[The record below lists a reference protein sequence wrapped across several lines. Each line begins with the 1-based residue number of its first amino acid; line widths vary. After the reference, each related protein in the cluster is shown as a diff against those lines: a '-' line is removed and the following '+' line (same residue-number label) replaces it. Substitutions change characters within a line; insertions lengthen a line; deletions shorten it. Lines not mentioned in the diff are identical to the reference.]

1 MASAGVSS
9 LCVALWLTGL
19 ILSSNLTVSFGDQAV
34 DCCLS
39 VSNQP
44 IPRQILAGY
53 TEQVKGDGCHIH
65 AVLFRTKKNR
75 VLCAPP
81 DAPWIKDR
89 KNWVDKQLKQCKEK
103 EFKGKQCQNV
113 KPTPA

>member
-1 MASAGVSS
+1 MASVGVSS

-39 VSNQP
+39 ISNHP
-44 IPRQILAGY
+44 IPKQLLAGY
-53 TEQVKGDGCHIH
+53 RKQFKGEGCSID

-81 DAPWIKDR
+81 DSPWVKER
-89 KNWVDKQLKQCKEK
+89 KNWLDKLLNHCQENG
-103 EFKGKQCQNV
+103 FKGKQCQGI
-113 KPTPA
+113 KPTAA